1 MSLEFYL
8 QKFQDLN
15 TLRQHGHSKP
25 HKVCMLLAVMDL
37 IGIGVLTE
45 NRIELNDALKHCFSS
60 HFQRLRAGNDAD
72 TPENPFFHLRSEG
85 FWHLR
90 YQAGVDGSKVDRY
103 SKSKV
108 AYAYLDDE
116 LFAFMQSSIVSADLR
131 LVLTM
136 NLTRLPEL
144 YQRWATSLGKSD
156 STAKIYLAAVQGRLT
171 DMAKNHGLTDKN
183 LTDIGAYHQYQRV
196 ATPLRQ
202 LTEFAADDQQHRAIY
217 SQALNSYGE
226 FLADLG
232 QVDVAADVDEILATD
247 TLSATE
253 KQVLMNARL
262 GQGRFREHLLQQ
274 WQGCAVTGYPMPAML
289 VASHIKPWRAANNL
303 ERLDPNNGLL
313 LLANLDKAFDKGFIS
328 FERSGLIIVSSTLE
342 QPDVLG
348 IHRKMTLQVRDQH
361 LPYLAYHRER
371 VFVGNE

>member
-15 TLRQHGHSKP
+15 TLRQNGRSKP

-37 IGIGVLTE
+37 VSIGVISS
-45 NRIELNDALKHCFSS
+45 NRIELNDALKHCFSG
-60 HFQRLRAGNDAD
+60 HFQRLRTGNDAD
-72 TPENPFFHLRSEG
+72 TPENPFFHLRSDG
-85 FWHLR
+85 FWHLA
-90 YQAGVDGSKVDRY
+90 YQQGVNPQEVDRY

-116 LFAFMQSSIVSADLR
+116 LFVFMQSHIVSADLR
-131 LVLTM
+131 LALTM
-136 NLTRLPEL
+136 NLTGLPEL
-144 YQRWATSLGKSD
+144 YKRWAVALGKAEK
-156 STAKIYLAAVQGRLT
+156 TANNYINAVQGSLT
-171 DMAKNHGLTDKN
+171 DLAQSHGLTDKN
-183 LTDIGAYHQYQRV
+183 LAAIGSFHQYQRTV
-196 ATPLRQ
+196 SPLRE
-202 LTEFAADDQQHRAIY
+202 LAEFKEKDARGKTMY
-217 SQALNSYGE
+217 SNALKSFGE

-232 QVDVAADVDEILATD
+232 QVDVAADVDEIIATD
-247 TLSATE
+247 TLSPTE

-289 VASHIKPWRAANNL
+289 VASHIKPWRAASNI

-328 FERSGLIIVSSTLE
+328 FETSGRIILSSTLE
-342 QPDVLG
+342 QPSVLG
-348 IHRKMTLQVRDQH
+348 IHRQMTLSVRDAHQ
-361 LPYLAYHRER
+361 PYLAYHRER
-371 VFVGNE
+371 VFVG